1 MQRLLIANR
10 GEIACR
16 IIRSARAMGLHTIA
30 MHTEI
35 DRSAPHVYDADEAVL
50 VDSYLDIDA
59 VIAVAKETQ
68 ADAIHPGY
76 GFLSERSAFAE
87 AVEDGGLTL
96 VGPSARVM
104 EQMGRKDAARAIA
117 EEAGVAVVPSYDVEA
132 DASSFDFPVLV
143 KAAAGGGG
151 KGMRIVRSADEY
163 ADAVAAA
170 RREAQSAFGDDTMI
184 VEKYVESG
192 RHVEVQVLADSHG
205 NVVHLFERDC
215 STQRRHQKVLEEA
228 PAPTIT
234 DEQRDEVTSAA
245 VALAKQVGYENAGT
259 VEFLLDNADGRAYF
273 LEMNTRLQVEH
284 PVTEMVVSN
293 KGDSVD
299 LVELQ
304 LRVASGE
311 ELPFS
316 QDDLHLDGHAIEARV
331 YAEDS
336 FGGFLPQ
343 AGTATIVRWPER
355 ARVDAALESGQVV
368 STSYDPMLGKVI
380 VHGPN
385 RESARRALV
394 AALDDT
400 AVLGFTTNVGFLRVL
415 AASDEFRD
423 ATIDTAWL
431 DRQPFERGQLPTPD
445 PDLARTIAAWVPAM
459 LAADHGDQGPF
470 RADGFRLSASPAPTR
485 VELDRVVLVDR
496 ARGLVDDVP
505 VTQFSAEQH
514 VVRLEVAGRRV
525 QAVVNATAHSVEVV
539 VHGQRFVFER
549 PDVVRDPRTGGRPGQ
564 PHRPDARHPARGRRR
579 RGGCCRGGPAARRTG
594 GDEDGG
600 DTQGTL
606 TGTVTTVGA
615 ETGEPGGPGPGA
627 VRGEE
632 ETMRRSA
639 LSAQPEPRSPSTRS
653 ARATACRTRRASSP
667 SRRRRTSSTGCSRP
681 ACRSSRP
688 PASCTRS
695 GSPSWPTPAS

>member
-1 MQRLLIANR
+1 MIQRLLIANR

-16 IIRSARAMGLHTIA
+16 IIRSARAMGIHTIA
-30 MHTEI
+30 VHSDL
-35 DRSAPHVYDADEAVL
+35 DRSAPHVHDADEAVPIS
-50 VDSYLDIDA
+50 SYLDIDA
-59 VIAVAKETQ
+59 VIGAARATQ

-76 GFLSERSAFAE
+76 GFLSERSAFAR
-87 AVEDGGLTL
+87 AVEDAGVVL
-96 VGPSARVM
+96 VGPGAEVM
-104 EQMGRKDAARAIA
+104 EQMGRKDHAREVAVA
-117 EEAGVAVVPSYDVEA
+117 AGVAVVPSYDLEA
-132 DASSFDFPVLV
+132 DPAGFDFPVLV

-151 KGMRIVRSADEY
+151 KGMRIVRSEGEY
-163 ADAVAAA
+163 ADAVASA
-170 RREAQSAFGDDTMI
+170 RREASSAFGDDTMI
-184 VEKYVESG
+184 IEKYVESG
-192 RHVEVQVLADSHG
+192 RHIEVQVLADRHG

-234 DEQRDEVTSAA
+234 AEQRAEITGAA
-245 VALAKQVGYENAGT
+245 VALATEVGYENAGT
-259 VEFLLDNADGRAYF
+259 VEFLLDTGSGQAYF

-284 PVTEMVVSN
+284 PVTELAVSI
-293 KGDSVD
+293 KGGGLD

-311 ELPFS
+311 ELS
-316 QDDLHLDGHAIEARV
+316 LTQDDVRLVGHAIEARV

-343 AGTATIVRWPER
+343 AGTAELVRWPTN

-380 VHGPN
+380 AHGRD
-385 RESARRALV
+385 REEARRRLV
-394 AALDDT
+394 AALDET

-431 DRQPFERGQLPTPD
+431 DHAEIAAPD
-445 PDLARTIAAWVPAM
+445 ADLARTIAAWVPAM
-459 LAADHGDQGPF
+459 LAADHGERGPF
-470 RADGFRLSASPAPTR
+470 RSDGFRLGAAPAPTR

-539 VHGQRFVFER
+539 VHGQRFLFER
-549 PDVVRDPRTGGRPGQ
+549 PDPFAGAKAVVGEGI
-564 PHRPDARHPARGRRR
+564 
-579 RGGCCRGGPAARRTG
+579 
-594 GDEDGG
+594 
-600 DTQGTL
+600 L
-606 TGTVTTVGA
+606 TAPMPGTVLAVDVAQGDPVEEGQRLGVLEAMKMELALKAPFAGTVATVGA
-615 ETGEPGGPGPGA
+615 ATGDRVALGA
-627 VRGEE
+627 VLFEVEE
-632 ETMRRSA
+632 A
-639 LSAQPEPRSPSTRS
+639 D
-653 ARATACRTRRASSP
+653 
-667 SRRRRTSSTGCSRP
+667 G
-681 ACRSSRP
+681 
-688 PASCTRS
+688 
-695 GSPSWPTPAS
+695 G